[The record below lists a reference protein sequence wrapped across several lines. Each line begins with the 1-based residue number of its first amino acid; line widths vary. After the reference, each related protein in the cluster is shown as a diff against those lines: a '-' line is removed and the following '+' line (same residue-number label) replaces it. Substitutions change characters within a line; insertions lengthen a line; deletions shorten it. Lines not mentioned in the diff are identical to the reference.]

1 MNIIYGALDF
11 LRRWRGLWV
20 ILAAVILYTSVVCVI
35 CRAIITPRIA
45 AQAEER
51 FNEELAAYIMEQEAE
66 DEAAGAQL
74 RAVDQSEEAERKRQ
88 AEMLSVAL
96 YAFRFNSVDDLI
108 TACWCFF
115 NRVDIQTGEYAYL
128 TTLEDVIKQPG
139 QWMGYDPDNPVLEDI
154 YTVAYEQLTVW
165 LDSGHR
171 PVSAEFVFLVWS
183 ESHIYLKDSLTAK
196 NPHTWS
202 YSGGSQ

>member
-1 MNIIYGALDF
+1 MKIIYDALDF
-11 LRRWRGLWV
+11 LHRWRGLWL
-20 ILAAVILYTSVVCVI
+20 ILAVVISYTSVVCVI
-35 CRAIITPRIA
+35 CRAVITPRIA

-66 DEAAGAQL
+66 EAVEAKQ
-74 RAVDQSEEAERKRQ
+74 RAADQSEDAERKRQ
-88 AEMLSVAL
+88 AEMLAVAL
-96 YAFRFNSVDDLI
+96 YAFRFNSADDLI

-128 TTLEDVIKQPG
+128 TTLEEVIEQPG
-139 QWMGYDPDNPVLEDI
+139 QWMGYDPDNPVLEDL
-154 YTVAYEQLTVW
+154 YTVAYEQLAAW

-183 ESHIYLKDSLTAK
+183 PQRIYLKDSLSDNA
-196 NPHTWS
+196 PHTWS
-202 YSGGSQ
+202 YPGGIQ